1 MLLTGCFTFVVSRPF
16 EDGAMMLVK
25 PLEFHVT
32 CVDFLILQHV
42 PVFRIRWNRS
52 GIGGK
57 AIFFI
62 LEIKDLVRLVNMG
75 QVSEQQSCHWQ
86 VGRIDWNQTFAH
98 LFALHRSPCPIQWCV
113 WRLSEQRLCPTPLE
127 SSTLQHHCRLGG
139 RFRVG
144 LFVGHVCFPFIL
156 VQNSVEEIAVQPFQ
170 NTDCVAPNSFDT

>member
-1 MLLTGCFTFVVSRPF
+1 MPKYRTVPELTVVCSSIPKWVIMLLTGCFPFVVSRPF
-16 EDGAMMLVK
+16 EDLGAMMLVK
-25 PLEFHVT
+25 PLEFHVI

-86 VGRIDWNQTFAH
+86 VGRID
-98 LFALHRSPCPIQWCV
+98 
-113 WRLSEQRLCPTPLE
+113 
-127 SSTLQHHCRLGG
+127 
-139 RFRVG
+139 
-144 LFVGHVCFPFIL
+144 
-156 VQNSVEEIAVQPFQ
+156 
-170 NTDCVAPNSFDT
+170 